1 MSTIEQSPPA
11 PGGGTPP
18 PAPGA
23 APARRRGGAAGDVLW
38 TVVPYAA
45 SVLLA
50 FVVGGIVIAAMG
62 YSATDALR
70 AVLTSSFESR
80 FGMVETL
87 HKWVP
92 IVLCAYAFALPL
104 ATGKFN
110 IGAEGQLLL
119 GATGGA
125 AIGITFSDL
134 PAILLLPA
142 TLVAGVLAGALWAG
156 IAAVLLV
163 RFRVNEVL
171 STVLLNFVS
180 FKVIDW
186 VATKV
191 WPDAGAGHPA
201 TTPVGEGARLP
212 LIGEAPGLHS
222 GVLLVVALAIFIAVG
237 MRFTP
242 TGFEMRAVGANPR
255 ASLVNGVRTTRL
267 AGAGLVLGGAAAG
280 LAGAIDVAG
289 LHGRMLEGMQ
299 SNFLILGIIVGLMA
313 RGSMLALP
321 FVAFGIAVLEF
332 GAGTMQLVAAVP
344 VEMVLVIEALILLF
358 LLLSDLARN
367 RLRGAA

>member
-1 MSTIEQSPPA
+1 MSTVEQTPPTPGSGGPPSAPA
-11 PGGGTPP
+11 PREHGS
-18 PAPGA
+18 GA
-23 APARRRGGAAGDVLW
+23 VTGVAW
-38 TVVPYAA
+38 TVLPYVA
-45 SVLLA
+45 SVVLA
-50 FVVGGIVIAAMG
+50 FLVGGLLIQAMG
-62 YSATDALR
+62 YSAVDALE
-70 AVLTSSFESR
+70 AVLTSSFDSR

-92 IVLCAYAFALPL
+92 IVLCAYAFAIPL

-142 TLVAGVLAGALWAG
+142 MLVAGVLAGALWAG

-180 FKVIDW
+180 FRLIDW
-186 VATKV
+186 VATSV

-201 TTPVGEGARLP
+201 TTPVGDGARLP

-222 GVLLVVALAIFIAVG
+222 GVLLVLALAVFIAVG

-242 TGFEMRAVGANPR
+242 TGFEMRAVGDNPR
-255 ASLVNGVRTTRL
+255 ASLINGVKTSRL
-267 AGAGLVLGGAAAG
+267 AGAGLVIGGGAAG

-289 LHGRMLEGMQ
+289 VQGRMLEGMQ

-321 FVAFGIAVLEF
+321 FIAFGIAVLEF
-332 GAGTMQLVAAVP
+332 GAGTMQLVASVP

-358 LLLSDLARN
+358 LLLSDIVRN

>member
-1 MSTIEQSPPA
+1 MSAIEKTSTA
-11 PGGGTPP
+11 E
-18 PAPGA
+18 
-23 APARRRGGAAGDVLW
+23 APARSSAASRVAW
-38 TVVPYAA
+38 AVVPYAA

-50 FVVGGIVIAAMG
+50 FIVGGLLIQLMG
-62 YSATDALR
+62 YDAVEALR
-70 AVLTSSFESR
+70 AVLVSSFESR
-80 FGMVETL
+80 FGIVETL

-110 IGAEGQLLL
+110 IGAEGQMLL
-119 GATGGA
+119 GATAGVA
-125 AIGITFSDL
+125 VGITLSDL
-134 PAILLLPA
+134 PMIILLPL

-156 IAAVLLV
+156 IAALLMV
-163 RFRVNEVL
+163 RFRVNEIL

-180 FKVIDW
+180 FKLIDW

-201 TTPVGEGARLP
+201 TTPVGDGARFP
-212 LIGEAPGLHS
+212 TMGSIPPLHS
-222 GVLLVVALAIFIAVG
+222 GVLLVLVLAVFVAVA

-242 TGFEMRAVGANPR
+242 TGFEMRAVGDNLR
-255 ASLVNGVRTTRL
+255 ASMVNGVRTTRL
-267 AGAGLVLGGAAAG
+267 AGAGLVVGGAMGG

-289 LHGRMLEGMQ
+289 VHGRMLEGMQ

-321 FVAFGIAVLEF
+321 VVAFGIAVLEF
-332 GAGTMQLVAAVP
+332 GAGTMQLVSMVP

-358 LLLSDLARN
+358 LLLSDVVRD
-367 RLRGAA
+367 RLRSAR

>member
-1 MSTIEQSPPA
+1 MSTVEQTPPTPGSGGPPSAPA
-11 PGGGTPP
+11 PRGHGS
-18 PAPGA
+18 GA
-23 APARRRGGAAGDVLW
+23 VTGVAW
-38 TVVPYAA
+38 TVLPYVA
-45 SVLLA
+45 SVVLA
-50 FVVGGIVIAAMG
+50 FLVGGLLIQAMG
-62 YSATDALR
+62 YSAVDALE
-70 AVLTSSFESR
+70 AVLTSSFDSR

-92 IVLCAYAFALPL
+92 IVLCAYAFAIPL

-134 PAILLLPA
+134 PAVLLLPA
-142 TLVAGVLAGALWAG
+142 MLVAGVLAGALWAG

-180 FKVIDW
+180 FRLIDW
-186 VATKV
+186 VATSV

-201 TTPVGEGARLP
+201 TTPVGDGARLP

-222 GVLLVVALAIFIAVG
+222 GVLLVLALAVFIAVG

-242 TGFEMRAVGANPR
+242 TGFEMRAVGDNPR
-255 ASLVNGVRTTRL
+255 ASLINGVKTSRL
-267 AGAGLVLGGAAAG
+267 AGAGLVIGGGAAG

-289 LHGRMLEGMQ
+289 VQGRMLEGMQ

-321 FVAFGIAVLEF
+321 FIAFGIAVLEF
-332 GAGTMQLVAAVP
+332 GAGTMQLVASVP

-358 LLLSDLARN
+358 LLLSDIVRN

>member
-1 MSTIEQSPPA
+1 MSTIEQTPPTSGSGGPPA
-11 PGGGTPP
+11 P
-18 PAPGA
+18 PAPRGRGSGA
-23 APARRRGGAAGDVLW
+23 VSGVVW
-38 TVVPYAA
+38 TVAPYVA
-45 SVLLA
+45 SVVLA
-50 FVVGGIVIAAMG
+50 FLAGGLLIQAMG
-62 YSATDALR
+62 YSAVDALE
-70 AVLTSSFESR
+70 AVLTSSFDSR
-80 FGMVETL
+80 FGMIETL

-92 IVLCAYAFALPL
+92 IVLCAYAFAIPL

-142 TLVAGVLAGALWAG
+142 MLVAGVLAGALWAG

-180 FKVIDW
+180 FRLIDW
-186 VATKV
+186 VATSV

-201 TTPVGEGARLP
+201 TTPVGDGARLP

-222 GVLLVVALAIFIAVG
+222 GVLLVLALAVFIAVG

-242 TGFEMRAVGANPR
+242 TGFEMRAVGDNPR
-255 ASLVNGVRTTRL
+255 ASLINGVKTSRL
-267 AGAGLVLGGAAAG
+267 AGAGLVIGGGAAG

-289 LHGRMLEGMQ
+289 VQGRMLEGMQ

-321 FVAFGIAVLEF
+321 FIAFGIAVLEF
-332 GAGTMQLVAAVP
+332 GAGTMQLVASVP

-358 LLLSDLARN
+358 LLLSDIVRN

>member
-1 MSTIEQSPPA
+1 MSTIEQTPPTSGSGGPPA
-11 PGGGTPP
+11 P
-18 PAPGA
+18 PAPRGRGSGA
-23 APARRRGGAAGDVLW
+23 VSGVVW
-38 TVVPYAA
+38 TVAPYVA
-45 SVLLA
+45 SVVLA
-50 FVVGGIVIAAMG
+50 FLAGGLLIQAMG
-62 YSATDALR
+62 YSAVDALE
-70 AVLTSSFESR
+70 AVLTSSFDSR
-80 FGMVETL
+80 FGMIETL

-92 IVLCAYAFALPL
+92 IVLCAYAFAIPL

-134 PAILLLPA
+134 PAVLLLPA
-142 TLVAGVLAGALWAG
+142 MLVAGVLAGALWAG

-180 FKVIDW
+180 FRLIDW
-186 VATKV
+186 VATSV

-201 TTPVGEGARLP
+201 TTPVGDGARLP

-222 GVLLVVALAIFIAVG
+222 GVLLVLALAVFIAVG

-242 TGFEMRAVGANPR
+242 TGFEMRAVGDNPR
-255 ASLVNGVRTTRL
+255 ASLINGVKTSRL
-267 AGAGLVLGGAAAG
+267 AGAGLVIGGGAAG

-289 LHGRMLEGMQ
+289 VQGRMLEGMQ

-321 FVAFGIAVLEF
+321 FIAFGIAVLEF
-332 GAGTMQLVAAVP
+332 GAGTMQLVASVP

-358 LLLSDLARN
+358 LLLSDIVRN